1 MQEIEIEM
9 EEEPISWANVG
20 IIVLLYINYGFSN
33 VEKSLNYLKIM
44 GSRRRPGS

>member
-20 IIVLLYINYGFSN
+20 IIIDAFTLLSVVYYARERDRD
-33 VEKSLNYLKIM
+33 V
-44 GSRRRPGS
+44 